1 MVSLRKSEMR
11 RVTGKPAL
19 YSGSGDGGRTGLVG
33 KQQVSKGSRRIDVIG
48 ELDELSAALGMAR
61 AFAGQELTRT
71 ILVEIQRDI
80 YVLMA
85 SLAVAGK
92 ADKHSST
99 LDPSRVNWL
108 EEQIDVVAA
117 RTKLPK
123 GFIIPGDAPGGG
135 TLDFARTVAR
145 RVERRVVHQVDRGR
159 KVAPDILCYLNRVS
173 SLLFALE
180 LYELETHSIKPTMAK
195 K

>member
-1 MVSLRKSEMR
+1 MR
-11 RVTGKPAL
+11 RVTGKQQM
-19 YSGSGDGGRTGLVG
+19 YTGEGDGGRTGLVG

-61 AFAGQELTRT
+61 AVAGQELTRT
-71 ILVEIQRDI
+71 ILITIQRDI
-80 YVLMA
+80 YSLMA

-92 ADKHSST
+92 ADKNASN
-99 LDPSRVNWL
+99 LDPDRVTWL
-108 EEQIDVVAA
+108 EEQIDVVVA

-123 GFIIPGDAPGGG
+123 GFIVPGDAPGGAA
-135 TLDFARTVAR
+135 LDFARTVAR

-159 KVAPDILCYLNRVS
+159 KVAPAILSYLNRVS

-180 LYELETHSIKPTMAK
+180 LYELETQSIKPTLAK
-195 K
+195 Q